1 MPPQN
6 PAHER
11 LAELLRE
18 HGIQPSA
25 HRLAVAAYVLHT
37 DEHPGAD
44 RVLEKAGEAL
54 PLVARATIYNTLGL
68 FVAKG
73 LLREVVVPSPGG
85 GRVVYDPNVAPHH
98 HLIDDATG
106 RIHDVPWEAVRVEAP
121 AGYELAGIA
130 AVLHGTAKKGH
141 DPC

>member
-1 MPPQN
+1 
-6 PAHER
+6 
-11 LAELLRE
+11 LAAILRD

-37 DEHPGAD
+37 DDHPGAD
-44 RVLEKAGEAL
+44 RVLEKAREAL

-73 LLREVVVPSPGG
+73 LLREVIVE

-130 AVLHGTAKKGH
+130 AVLHGTAKKGNST
-141 DPC
+141 C

>member
-1 MPPQN
+1 MPPHDR
-6 PAHER
+6 AHER
-11 LAELLRE
+11 LAALLRE

-44 RVLEKAGEAL
+44 RVLEMAREAL

-73 LLREVVVPSPGG
+73 LLREVIVE
-85 GRVVYDPNVAPHH
+85 GRAVYDANVAPHH

>member
-1 MPPQN
+1 VPPQN

-44 RVLEKAGEAL
+44 RVLEMAREAL

-73 LLREVVVPSPGG
+73 LLQEVIVE
-85 GRVVYDPNVAPHH
+85 GRAVYDPNVAPHH

-130 AVLHGTAKKGH
+130 AVLHGTAKKGSST
-141 DPC
+141 C

>member
-1 MPPQN
+1 MPPQY
-6 PAHER
+6 PELIA
-11 LAELLRE
+11 LLRA

-25 HRLAVAAYVLHT
+25 HRLAVAAYVLYT
-37 DEHPGAD
+37 DEHPNAD
-44 RVLEKAGEAL
+44 RVLGKAREAL

-73 LLREVVVPSPGG
+73 LLREVVVGE
-85 GRVVYDPNVAPHH
+85 GRVVYDPKVAPHH

-130 AVLHGTAKKGH
+130 AVLHGTAKKE
-141 DPC
+141 DSSC